1 MLMKLT
7 PIVNFI
13 NILRA
18 VFELIFFHQKKSK
31 PNCDER
37 KAAQSTFVQKRLWE
51 NVDESDTWC
60 QFHQR

>member
-7 PIVNFI
+7 LRVNFI

-18 VFELIFFHQKKSK
+18 KRAIRRFSIVKVWLSNYLVKDVGEKSA
-31 PNCDER
+31 R
-37 KAAQSTFVQKRLWE
+37 KMLMNEIV
-51 NVDESDTWC
+51 TWC